1 MEYAEGM
8 DFTESRSEKLYRE
21 DRTVNLDKA
30 MERTKKA
37 LDGALVENEMR
48 WFDNGPV
55 IAVPS
60 FEAGRIA
67 SIVQT
72 RIKQGSRFM
81 EAVRVC
87 KVSEPGE
94 SAVCKPDEAAKLVQR
109 YLVDAGRYIA
119 RA

>member
-1 MEYAEGM
+1 MECAESM

-37 LDGALVENEMR
+37 LDGALVEYEMR

-60 FEAGRIA
+60 FGAGRIA

-72 RIKQGSRFM
+72 SVR
-81 EAVRVC
+81 AVSHESGNRRRQNNAHHHSYQHHIRER
-87 KVSEPGE
+87 SECE
-94 SAVCKPDEAAKLVQR
+94 HLFRDEP
-109 YLVDAGRYIA
+109 
-119 RA
+119 